1 MGISLYCICKKDN
14 TERIAKTDLNIKN
27 IENNE
32 IYKRDSTSIMIS
44 NNRTSIDSPL
54 IEKRDIFI
62 NPIPEIVTIKP
73 KKPKK
78 RKIISNYHN

>member
-1 MGISLYCICKKDN
+1 MGISFYCICKKDN

-32 IYKRDSTSIMIS
+32 IYKRDSTTIMIS
-44 NNRTSIDSPL
+44 NKRTSIDSPL

-62 NPIPEIVTIKP
+62 NPIPEIVTIRQ

-78 RKIISNYHN
+78 SKIIRNYYN

>member
-1 MGISLYCICKKDN
+1 MGISFYCICKKDN
-14 TERIAKTDLNIKN
+14 TERISKTDLNIKN

-44 NNRTSIDSPL
+44 NKRTSIDSPL

-78 RKIISNYHN
+78 RKIISNYYN